1 MPPRFNDQIIR
12 PTHRRISKY
21 STFTQIALFV
31 ALLCMADIATNGAV
45 QQSLLPITSTLQ
57 DTLNQVQL
65 NSSGLFLAFD
75 SKAHSQQPEQAD
87 GATGIPQVSSNILMA
102 IAVSMLVFLG
112 GNYLKFSSSSSSAA
126 DYEMDDLGGNANTPR
141 RLRAPRD
148 D

>member
-1 MPPRFNDQIIR
+1 MPSSPMPPRFNDQIIR

-75 SKAHSQQPEQAD
+75 SKAHSQQQAD

-112 GNYLKFSSSSSSAA
+112 GNYLKFSSSSAA
-126 DYEMDDLGGNANTPR
+126 AKKMDNMGGNASTPS
-141 RLRAPRD
+141 RD